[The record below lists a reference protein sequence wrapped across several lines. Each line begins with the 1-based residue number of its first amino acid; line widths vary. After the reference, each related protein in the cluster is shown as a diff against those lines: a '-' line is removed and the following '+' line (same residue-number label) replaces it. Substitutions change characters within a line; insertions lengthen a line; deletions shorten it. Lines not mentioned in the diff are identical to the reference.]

1 MDTNNVG
8 RLNVLDWI
16 SLILVIVGALNWM
29 AIGLFNYNFVAVLFG
44 IMTSITR
51 TIYVLVGLAGLYLAL
66 VSPTFCRRRL

>member
-8 RLNVLDWI
+8 RLNTLDWI
-16 SLILVIVGALNWM
+16 SIILVVVGALNW
-29 AIGLFNYNFVAVLFG
+29 ASVGLFNYNFVTVAFG
-44 IMTSITR
+44 VMTSVTR